1 MAGSNGTYHGRT
13 NGLPAN
19 PPQKGRTVLVT
30 GGAGYIG
37 SVLTGRL
44 LERGYNVRLLDRLY
58 WGEGPL
64 AAYDGRID
72 LIEADVR
79 EIPGH
84 ALDDVY
90 GVIHLAGLSNDPTAE
105 YDPEANW
112 QMNAVATEA
121 LGRACVRSGVERLV
135 FASSCSLYDGLP
147 PGMHD
152 ETAPVVPAGAYATSK
167 RYGEEALLALVDEG
181 LCPVILRNGTVYGFS
196 PRMRYDLVVNTFV
209 KDALL
214 QERLLLHGGGWM
226 WRPLVDVRDV
236 SDAMIA
242 ALEAPDDVVRGE
254 IFNVLHSNYQIR
266 ELAMLVA
273 GSVQLLGR
281 GVRLEEVPA
290 PRLTRD
296 YECSNAKLSQKL
308 GFTPC
313 RSVVE
318 AVSHMLTSIDVSDRS
333 TLTDP
338 RYYNIR
344 WLELMQRSRRGSSAS
359 APCSELRWYRAV
371 IGIGATIITAA
382 LSLPASGDVRNA
394 EELAARAHDPD
405 SSGKTFLVRGGR
417 YGPIDLTVSAS
428 GDRDLPRISRRAP
441 GPRADGDE
449 RHQWDPARAAA
460 VRRRN
465 RHPAGKERTAQ
476 IVGNDLGGFTGAA
489 LNCATGRANPD
500 QGQPHPRLTPGGL
513 GLGLRLRHSRLV
525 ARRWRSP
532 ISGSSATGSSA
543 WGTTGW
549 RSEGSTGCSCRGTR
563 SAVWTSSLARELTPI
578 RCSSGRARAA

>member
-1 MAGSNGTYHGRT
+1 MTGSNGNGHTTMNGGGRAT
-13 NGLPAN
+13 RRAVGRGNGLAPN
-19 PPQKGRTVLVT
+19 PPRKGDTVLVT

-64 AAYDGRID
+64 EAYAGRIE
-72 LIEADVR
+72 LEIADVR
-79 EIPGH
+79 DMPAT
-84 ALDDVY
+84 ALDGVDA
-90 GVIHLAGLSNDPTAE
+90 VIHLAGLSNDPTAE

-121 LGRACVRSGVERLV
+121 LGRACVDRGIERLV

-152 ETAPVVPAGAYATSK
+152 ETAPIEPRGAYATSK
-167 RYGEEALLALVDEG
+167 RYGEEALLGLIDSG

-242 ALEAPDDVVRGE
+242 ALEAPAEVARGE

-281 GVRLEEVPA
+281 TVRLDETPA
-290 PRLTRD
+290 PRLNRD

-318 AVSHMLTSIDVSDRS
+318 AVSQMLAEIDVSDR
-333 TLTDP
+333 TQLTDP

-344 WLELMQRSRRGSSAS
+344 WLELMHELGPHLQRFG
-359 APCSELRWYRAV
+359 AV
-371 IGIGATIITAA
+371 
-382 LSLPASGDVRNA
+382 L
-394 EELAARAHDPD
+394 
-405 SSGKTFLVRGGR
+405 
-417 YGPIDLTVSAS
+417 
-428 GDRDLPRISRRAP
+428 
-441 GPRADGDE
+441 
-449 RHQWDPARAAA
+449 
-460 VRRRN
+460 
-465 RHPAGKERTAQ
+465 
-476 IVGNDLGGFTGAA
+476 
-489 LNCATGRANPD
+489 
-500 QGQPHPRLTPGGL
+500 
-513 GLGLRLRHSRLV
+513 
-525 ARRWRSP
+525 
-532 ISGSSATGSSA
+532 
-543 WGTTGW
+543 
-549 RSEGSTGCSCRGTR
+549 
-563 SAVWTSSLARELTPI
+563 
-578 RCSSGRARAA
+578 

>member
-1 MAGSNGTYHGRT
+1 MSETNGNGRISHGGQHVRERGRT
-13 NGLPAN
+13 NGLAPN
-19 PPQKGRTVLVT
+19 PPEKGRTVLIT

-64 AAYDGRID
+64 ESYAGRI
-72 LIEADVR
+72 EVEVADVR
-79 EIPGH
+79 DIPGS
-84 ALDDVY
+84 ALDGVD

-105 YDPEANW
+105 YDPDANW

-121 LGRACVRSGVERLV
+121 LGNACVERGIERLV

-152 ETAPVVPAGAYATSK
+152 ETAKISPRGAYATSK
-167 RYGEEALLALVDEG
+167 RFGEEALLGLMDRG

-242 ALEAPDDVVRGE
+242 ALEAPSDAVRGE
-254 IFNVLHSNYQIR
+254 VFNVLHSNYQIR

-273 GSVQLLGR
+273 GSVQILGR
-281 GVRLEEVPA
+281 SVRLDETPA
-290 PRLTRD
+290 PRLNRD
-296 YECSNAKLSQKL
+296 YECSNAKLSQVL

-318 AVSHMLTSIDVSDRS
+318 AVSEMLSAIDLTDRS
-333 TLTDP
+333 SLTDP

-344 WLELMQRSRRGSSAS
+344 WLELMH
-359 APCSELRWYRAV
+359 EL
-371 IGIGATIITAA
+371 
-382 LSLPASGDVRNA
+382 
-394 EELAARAHDPD
+394 E
-405 SSGKTFLVRGGR
+405 
-417 YGPIDLTVSAS
+417 
-428 GDRDLPRISRRAP
+428 PRIQRF
-441 GPRADGDE
+441 G
-449 RHQWDPARAAA
+449 A
-460 VRRRN
+460 V
-465 RHPAGKERTAQ
+465 
-476 IVGNDLGGFTGAA
+476 L
-489 LNCATGRANPD
+489 
-500 QGQPHPRLTPGGL
+500 
-513 GLGLRLRHSRLV
+513 
-525 ARRWRSP
+525 
-532 ISGSSATGSSA
+532 
-543 WGTTGW
+543 
-549 RSEGSTGCSCRGTR
+549 
-563 SAVWTSSLARELTPI
+563 
-578 RCSSGRARAA
+578 